1 METKIKELSINLGTS
16 GSYNGAN
23 KTLGTLQ
30 TIFNEPSMS
39 YRSGKIVDLTV
50 IVSGSNNAMDMDL
63 LFFPQSVTVASNQNA
78 TFSMSLSDLQSCSGR
93 IRVSANDFSQIGGC
107 TIANLYNV
115 NMTFETNKLFVTSVY
130 QQSSG
135 ISLPATGGIYLNVGY
150 ELGQSSIL

>member
-16 GSYNGAN
+16 GSYSGVN
-23 KTLGTLQ
+23 KTFGTLQ

-50 IVSGSNNAMDMDL
+50 ILSGSNSNNAMDVDL

-93 IRVSANDFSQIGGC
+93 IRVSSADFSQIGGC
-107 TIANLYNV
+107 SIANLYNV

-130 QQSSG
+130 QIG
-135 ISLPATGGIYLNVGY
+135 RAHV
-150 ELGQSSIL
+150 